1 MNAPARPIVYTD
13 TDIPARRKRDMVL
26 LACAIA
32 FIAAIVGWDVV
43 GQAAPEA
50 RQVEEIGR

>member
-1 MNAPARPIVYTD
+1 MTG
-13 TDIPARRKRDMVL
+13 DIRKILSDLSVKTVRDMVL